1 MQQCLAGFTFRP
13 SFHLPAAYHHNLGHS
28 RACRW
33 SSRVQI
39 QRFGWIW
46 QPLGMTCTNGN
57 RCIHMLWS
65 RFDILCN
72 WLGAFV
78 DADDS
83 SVPAASRAWRVC
95 LWEEQK
101 TRAAAQRHFNTNF
114 QLFYFG
120 WIFHSTS
127 NSFWVNI
134 SLNLIFF
141 NILLNF
147 VFF

>member
-13 SFHLPAAYHHNLGHS
+13 SLVLVLPFLSLQCATGVHLQP
-28 RACRW
+28 
-33 SSRVQI
+33 
-39 QRFGWIW
+39 FGWKW
-46 QPLGMTCTNGN
+46 QPFGMTCTNGN
-57 RCIHMLWS
+57 RCIHMLRS
-65 RFDILCN
+65 RFDILWN
-72 WLGAFV
+72 RLGAFV

-101 TRAAAQRHFNTNF
+101 TRAVAQRHFNTNF

-141 NILLNF
+141 LIFYSTSFFSNF
-147 VFF
+147 ET